1 MPNYKHS
8 SQYCRHLKNDDSQNN
23 LMHLK
28 MIQATK
34 YSNRNYLLYLEKKCR
49 GSLYEGEKFFRKKL
63 GRIWPTPVA

>member
-8 SQYCRHLKNDDSQNN
+8 SQYCRHLKNNDSQNN
-23 LMHLK
+23 LMHLE

-34 YSNRNYLLYLEKKCR
+34 YSNRNYLLYLENAEEVCMK
-49 GSLYEGEKFFRKKL
+49 EKSSFEKKL

>member
-8 SQYCRHLKNDDSQNN
+8 SQYCRHLKNNDSQNN
-23 LMHLK
+23 LMHLE

-34 YSNRNYLLYLEKKCR
+34 YSNRNYLLYLENAEEVCMK
-49 GSLYEGEKFFRKKL
+49 EKSSEKKL